1 MQSNTRILFL
11 PKLRIMAGDL
21 VGPDEPRALMQSA
34 VLVPLAPGPCRFEIA
49 GAQID
54 LDPDHA
60 LLINPMTEHV
70 RVAPAERSTMLVTL
84 LAADWAGPHL
94 AGKRGVQASRPFPAT
109 LVPQTPSFRQRLD
122 ALLAKLR
129 DPSAS
134 DGDLIAAAETYAR
147 EALDVYAGPVE
158 ASGPAFDYRIRRAIQ
173 TIGVDPSKPPSVDD
187 LIAASDLSRS
197 RFFQLFRE
205 CTGLTPQMYIDAHAI
220 EPALDA
226 LTRGGKPVARI
237 AREAGLGS
245 PERFAR
251 YVKRMTGLG
260 PREFRRAAL
269 RLDGTKPEAPHFDH
283 AMPAAPISPA

>member
-1 MQSNTRILFL
+1 MQSSTRILFL
-11 PKLRIMAGDL
+11 PKLRILAGEL
-21 VGPDEPRALMQSA
+21 AGPEEPRALIQA
-34 VLVPLAPGPCRFEIA
+34 AIVVPLTAGPCHYAVA
-49 GAQID
+49 GAETAID
-54 LDPDHA
+54 ADHA

-70 RVAPAERSTMLVTL
+70 RLGAAERCATLVAL
-84 LAADWAGPHL
+84 LSADWVAARV
-94 AGKRGVQASRPFPAT
+94 AGKRGVQATRPFPAT
-109 LVPQTPSFRQRLD
+109 VVPQTPSFRQRLD
-122 ALLAKLR
+122 ALLARLR
-129 DPSAS
+129 DPAAS
-134 DGDLIAAAETYAR
+134 DADLTAAAEAYAQ
-147 EALDVYAGPVE
+147 ETLDIYTGPAE
-158 ASGPAFDYRIRRAIQ
+158 TSGPAFDYRIRRAIQ
-173 TIGVDPSKPPSVDD
+173 TIGVDPAKPPSVDD

-220 EPALDA
+220 EAALDA

-269 RLDGTKPEAPHFDH
+269 RLDGAKPDVAHYGAPSS
-283 AMPAAPISPA
+283 ATVSPA

>member
-1 MQSNTRILFL
+1 MQSATRILFL
-11 PKLRIMAGDL
+11 PKLRIVAGEL
-21 VGPDEPRALMQSA
+21 AGPDEPRALMQAA
-34 VLVPLAPGPCRFEIA
+34 VVVPLAPMSCRFAVA
-49 GAQID
+49 GNEVT
-54 LDPDHA
+54 LDADHA
-60 LLINPMTEHV
+60 LLVNPMTEHA
-70 RVAPAERSTMLVTL
+70 RLDAGPRSGMLVAL
-84 LAADWAGPHL
+84 LGTDWAMAHL
-94 AGKRGVQASRPFPAT
+94 SGKRGVQASRPFPAT

-122 ALLAKLR
+122 ALLTQLR
-129 DPSAS
+129 DPAAP
-134 DGDLIAAAETYAR
+134 DAELTTAAEAYAQ
-147 EALDVYAGPVE
+147 EVLDIYAGPVE

-173 TIGVDPSKPPSVDD
+173 TIGIDPAKPPSVDD

-226 LTRGGKPVARI
+226 LTRGGRPVARI

-269 RLDGTKPEAPHFDH
+269 RLDGATPEAPRFDH
-283 AMPAAPISPA
+283 AASAPISPA